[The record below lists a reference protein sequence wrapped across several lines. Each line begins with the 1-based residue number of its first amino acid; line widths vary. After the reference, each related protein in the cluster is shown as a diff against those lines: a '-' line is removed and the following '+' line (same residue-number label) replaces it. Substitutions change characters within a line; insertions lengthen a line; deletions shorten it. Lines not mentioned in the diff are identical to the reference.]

1 MAQALLRERFDAQLG
16 AVVARL
22 ADRVRWIAV
31 ATLLVMLASVAVP
44 LCAMPECTPTSLA
57 AACSDFKP
65 ACSDCGPGPLIMK
78 HSRDEAASAAAP
90 AAASP
95 VALEPA
101 VIVPEPILVA
111 FTVAEPAPT
120 GAPPP
125 LDPLGVR
132 LTV

>member
-1 MAQALLRERFDAQLG
+1 MTQVGEAMARS
-16 AVVARL
+16 
-22 ADRVRWIAV
+22 ADRVTWIAV

-57 AACSDFKP
+57 ATCSDFKP

-90 AAASP
+90 AVDPP

-101 VIVPEPILVA
+101 LIVPEPTLVA